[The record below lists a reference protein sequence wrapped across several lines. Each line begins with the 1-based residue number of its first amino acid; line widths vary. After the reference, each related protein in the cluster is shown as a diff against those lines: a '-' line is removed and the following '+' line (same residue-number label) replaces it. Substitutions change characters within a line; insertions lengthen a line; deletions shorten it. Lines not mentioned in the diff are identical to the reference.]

1 MLNKLKIRNK
11 LAVLCSAF
19 LLPIAFLTFLFIT
32 QTQKDVSFAA
42 KELEGSG
49 YFNALR
55 HELTAIIALSQRSG
69 TTADLERAQRQ
80 VLGFDGDKA
89 QSMNAAES
97 AGKAAEAIKST
108 VSMSSDAAAD
118 AYDAAIDAVTD
129 HMGKVEDGSNLT
141 LDPDLDSFYTQD
153 FVTVKLPAVAST
165 ASRALTASLPLLS
178 SKTPSVEETVTFLT
192 AKGAFAAAMTALDG
206 DMTSGERNNP
216 DGSMKSN
223 LNGSYATLTAAAGE
237 YGKLLDAIASSESS
251 RPAVN
256 QLKSVRQ
263 ALSATIDGFWTLS
276 LAELD
281 HLLAARISSL
291 NRTMYWSLTLTLA
304 VFLASVGL
312 AWWIAGSIGAPILD
326 MHIVMHRIATGD
338 TAVDVPHTGRQDEI
352 GVMAG
357 DVEYFRRSVIAATD
371 LRIKQQAEAA
381 RKEARVVQLDAL
393 TRNFEGNALD
403 VVRVVASSAVEL
415 HSTAQSVNTVALEA
429 GTQSNHVKSTT
440 SHIGTDVQAMA
451 TAAEALAA
459 SIDEISRQ
467 VEQAAGISQTASDEI
482 TRTNAMVSNLAGSAD
497 KIGEVVALIND
508 IAARTNLLALN
519 ATIEAARAGEAGK
532 GFAVVANEVKN
543 LANQTARATDEIT
556 AQVNAVQEDTRNAV
570 DAIHRIGGVINQV
583 RDISVSISANV
594 DEQGAATVAIA
605 RNAQTVANGSV
616 QIYTEIGDVSEA
628 VSTAAAAATQV
639 LSAADDLAHNADKL
653 QQEVVSFLSSVKEG

>member
-97 AGKAAEAIKST
+97 AGKAAEVIKST
-108 VSMSSDAAAD
+108 VSLPSDAAAD